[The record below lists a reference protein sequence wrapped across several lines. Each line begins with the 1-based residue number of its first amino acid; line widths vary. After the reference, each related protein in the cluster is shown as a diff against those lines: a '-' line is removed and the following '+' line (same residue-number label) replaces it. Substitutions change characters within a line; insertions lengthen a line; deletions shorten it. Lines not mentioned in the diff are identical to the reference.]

1 MPPKKAAIAEDVKKT
16 KKPIPSADRDELA
29 QLIADSLNKLNK
41 EGQVA
46 YFLDG
51 EEETPTDLKDFISTG
66 NTMLDI
72 AISNRPHGG
81 IAVGRITEL
90 TGLEASGKSL
100 VAASILR
107 NTQKR
112 GGVAVLIDTENAV
125 NEEFFSA
132 IGLDMKKMT
141 YVPLDTVEEIFD
153 AIVKIIETV
162 RTGAKKDK
170 LVTIVVDSVA
180 AASTKTEIAA
190 DFNKDGYA
198 TAKSI
203 IISKAMRKIT
213 NLLGREKIALV
224 FTNQLRL
231 KMNAPAFSDPYT
243 TSGGK
248 AIGFHASTRIRLSQ
262 IGKLK
267 DSNGNIIGITTKAV
281 ITKNR
286 LGPPYREAEFNIY
299 FNRGIDDYSSWLD
312 VLKENGIIKQAGAW
326 YSYQDE
332 KFQGKEFPTFLESDQ
347 QRKEELY
354 DKICEAMIMKYEKDF
369 DPTAVNSEAAED
381 EDEIKPSKQLL
392 ND

>member
-1 MPPKKAAIAEDVKKT
+1 MAKETKSQ
-16 KKPIPSADRDELA
+16 KKPVPSADRDELA
-29 QLIADSLNKLNK
+29 QVIADSLNKLYK
-41 EGQVA
+41 DGQVA

-51 EEETPTDLKDFISTG
+51 QEETPTDLTDFISTG

-81 IAVGRITEL
+81 IAAGRITEL

-100 VAASILR
+100 IGASLIAT
-107 NTQKR
+107 TQKR

-125 NEEFFSA
+125 NDDFFSA
-132 IGLDMKKMT
+132 VGVDMKKLV
-141 YVPLDTVEEIFD
+141 YVQHDTVEDVFD
-153 AIVKIIETV
+153 SIVNIIEKV
-162 RTGAKKDK
+162 RAASKKDK

-180 AASTKTEIAA
+180 AASTKTEMSANFDKA
-190 DFNKDGYA
+190 GYA

-203 IISKAMRKIT
+203 IISAAMRKIT

-224 FTNQLRL
+224 FTNQLRQ

-262 IGKLK
+262 VGKLK
-267 DSNGNIIGITTKAV
+267 DTTGNVIGITTKAV

-312 VLKENGIIKQAGAW
+312 VLKENSIIKQSGAW
-326 YSYQDE
+326 YSYDDE
-332 KFQGKEFPTFLESDQ
+332 KFQAKDFSNFLESNQ
-347 QRKEELY
+347 ERKTQLY
-354 DKICEAMIMKYEKDF
+354 DKICEAVIMKYKTEF
-369 DPTAVNSEAAED
+369 DPASVSVEAVED
-381 EDEIKPSKQLL
+381 EDELNPTKQLL

>member
-1 MPPKKAAIAEDVKKT
+1 MSKESKSQKKSVPA
-16 KKPIPSADRDELA
+16 SDRDELA
-29 QLIADSLNKLNK
+29 QVIHDSLNKLSK
-41 EGQVA
+41 EGQIA

-51 EEETPTDLKDFISTG
+51 QEETPTDLTDFISTG

-100 VAASILR
+100 VAASILA

-112 GGVAVLIDTENAV
+112 GGIAVLIDTENAV
-125 NEEFFSA
+125 NPEFFNA
-132 IGLDMKKMT
+132 VGLDLKMLH
-141 YVPLDTVEEIFD
+141 YIPADTVEEVFD
-153 AIVKIIETV
+153 RITHLIEKI
-162 RTGAKKDK
+162 RSSKKDI

-180 AASTKTEIAA
+180 AASTSTEMAA
-190 DFNKDGYA
+190 DFTKDGYA
-198 TAKSI
+198 TAKAI

-213 NLLGREKIALV
+213 NLIGREKIALI

-248 AIGFHASTRIRLSQ
+248 AIGFHSSTRLRLSQ
-262 IGKLK
+262 TGKLK
-267 DSNGNIIGITTKAV
+267 DSKGNVIGVSTKAV
-281 ITKNR
+281 VTKNR

-326 YSYQDE
+326 YSYEDE
-332 KFQGKEFPTFLESDQ
+332 KFQGKEFPTFLEADQ
-347 QRKEELY
+347 ERKSALY
-354 DKICEAMIMKYEKDF
+354 DKICDALIMKYEKDF
-369 DPTAVNSEAAED
+369 DPSAVNKEAAED
-381 EDEIKPSKQLL
+381 EDEMKPSKKQLL

>member
-1 MPPKKAAIAEDVKKT
+1 MVKETKSA
-16 KKPIPSADRDELA
+16 KKPVPSADRDELA
-29 QLIADSLNKLNK
+29 QVIADSLNKLYK
-41 EGQVA
+41 DGQVA

-51 EEETPTDLKDFISTG
+51 EEETPTDLTDFISTG

-72 AISNRPHGG
+72 AISNRPNGG
-81 IAVGRITEL
+81 IAAGRITEL

-100 VAASILR
+100 VGASLIAT
-107 NTQKR
+107 TQKR

-125 NEEFFSA
+125 NDDFFTA
-132 IGLDMKKMT
+132 VGVDMKKLV
-141 YVPLDTVEEIFD
+141 YVQHDTVEDIFD
-153 AIVKIIETV
+153 SIVNIIEKV
-162 RTGAKKDK
+162 RAAAKKDK

-180 AASTKTEIAA
+180 AASTKTEMAA

-224 FTNQLRL
+224 FTNQLRQ

-267 DSNGNIIGITTKAV
+267 DSVGNIIGITTKAV

-299 FNRGIDDYSSWLD
+299 FNRGIDDYSSWLE
-312 VLKENGIIKQAGAW
+312 VLKDNGIIKQSGAW
-326 YSYQDE
+326 YSYEED
-332 KFQGKEFPTFLESDQ
+332 KFQSKDFPTFLESNQ
-347 QRKEELY
+347 ERKAQLY
-354 DKICEAMIMKYEKDF
+354 DKICEAVIMKYEKEF
-369 DPTAVNSEAAED
+369 DPASISKEVTD
-381 EDEIKPSKQLL
+381 GEDEIVASTKQLL
-392 ND
+392 MG

>member
-1 MPPKKAAIAEDVKKT
+1 MAKEAKSQ
-16 KKPIPSADRDELA
+16 KKPVPSADRDELA
-29 QLIADSLNKLNK
+29 QLIADSLNKLHK
-41 EGQVA
+41 DEQVA

-51 EEETPTDLKDFISTG
+51 LEETPTDLNDFISTG
-66 NTMLDI
+66 NTILDI

-100 VAASILR
+100 IAASILR

-125 NEEFFSA
+125 NEQFFSA

-141 YVPLDTVEEIFD
+141 YVPLDTVEDIFD
-153 AIVKIIETV
+153 AIVRIIETV
-162 RTGAKKDK
+162 RAGANKDK

-190 DFNKDGYA
+190 DFGKDGYA
-198 TAKSI
+198 TAKAI

-224 FTNQLRL
+224 FTNQLRM

-248 AIGFHASTRIRLSQ
+248 TIGYVSSTRIRLSQ
-262 IGKLK
+262 TGKLK
-267 DSNGNIIGITTKAV
+267 DSSGNVIGVSSKAV

-286 LGPPYREAEFNIY
+286 LGPPYREVEFNIY
-299 FNRGIDDYSSWLD
+299 FNRGIDDHSSWLD
-312 VLKENGIIKQAGAW
+312 VLKEHGIVKQSGAW
-326 YSYQDE
+326 YSYNDE
-332 KFQGKEFPTFLESDQ
+332 KFQAKEFPTFLESDQ
-347 QRKEELY
+347 ARKAELY
-354 DKICEAMIMKYEKDF
+354 DKICNALVMEYEKEF
-369 DPTAVNSEAAED
+369 DPTQVNKELAED
-381 EDEIKPSKQLL
+381 EESVMPNKQLL
-392 ND
+392 NG

>member
-1 MPPKKAAIAEDVKKT
+1 MATTKT
-16 KKPIPSADRDELA
+16 KKPVPSADRDELA
-29 QLIADSLNKLNK
+29 QVIADSLNKLHK
-41 EGQVA
+41 EAQVA

-51 EEETPTDLKDFISTG
+51 EEETPTDLTDFISTG

-72 AISNRPHGG
+72 AISNRPYGG
-81 IAVGRITEL
+81 IAAGRITEL

-100 VAASILR
+100 IGASIIAT
-107 NTQKR
+107 TQKR

-125 NEEFFSA
+125 NDEFFTA
-132 IGLDMKKMT
+132 VGVDMKKL
-141 YVPLDTVEEIFD
+141 VWVQHDTVEDIFD
-153 AIVKIIETV
+153 SIVNIIEKV
-162 RTGAKKDK
+162 RASGKKDK

-180 AASTKTEIAA
+180 AASTKTEMAA

-224 FTNQLRL
+224 FTNQLRQ

-267 DSNGNIIGITTKAV
+267 DSGGNVIGITTKAV

-312 VLKENGIIKQAGAW
+312 VLKETGIVKQAGAW
-326 YSYQDE
+326 YSYKDE
-332 KFQGKEFPTFLESDQ
+332 KFQGKEFPQFLDADPV
-347 QRKEELY
+347 RKEEFY
-354 DKICEAMIMKYEKDF
+354 TQICDTLIMKYQKDF
-369 DPTAVNSEAAED
+369 DPTTVTAESSDDADAVKS
-381 EDEIKPSKQLL
+381 PKQLL

>member
-1 MPPKKAAIAEDVKKT
+1 MATTKT
-16 KKPIPSADRDELA
+16 KKPVPSADRDELA
-29 QLIADSLNKLNK
+29 QVIADSLNKLHK
-41 EGQVA
+41 EAQVA

-51 EEETPTDLKDFISTG
+51 EEETPTDLTDFISTG

-72 AISNRPHGG
+72 AISNRPYGG
-81 IAVGRITEL
+81 IAAGRITEL

-100 VAASILR
+100 IGASIIAT
-107 NTQKR
+107 TQKR

-125 NEEFFSA
+125 NDEFFTA
-132 IGLDMKKMT
+132 VGVDMKKL
-141 YVPLDTVEEIFD
+141 VWVQHDTVEDIFD
-153 AIVKIIETV
+153 SIVNIIEKV
-162 RTGAKKDK
+162 RASGKKDK

-180 AASTKTEIAA
+180 AASTKTEMAA

-224 FTNQLRL
+224 FTNQLRQ

-267 DSNGNIIGITTKAV
+267 DSGGNVIGITTKAV

-312 VLKENGIIKQAGAW
+312 VLKETGIVKQAGAW
-326 YSYQDE
+326 YSYKDE
-332 KFQGKEFPTFLESDQ
+332 KFQGKEFPQFLDADPV
-347 QRKEELY
+347 RKEEFY
-354 DKICEAMIMKYEKDF
+354 TQICDTLIMKYQKDF
-369 DPTAVNSEAAED
+369 DPTTVTAEASDDAEAVKS
-381 EDEIKPSKQLL
+381 SKQLL
-392 ND
+392 TD

>member
-1 MPPKKAAIAEDVKKT
+1 MAKETKTPKKPV
-16 KKPIPSADRDELA
+16 PSADRDELA

-41 EGQVA
+41 DEQVA

-51 EEETPTDLKDFISTG
+51 LEETPADMKDFISTG
-66 NTMLDI
+66 NTILDI

-125 NEEFFSA
+125 NEEFFTA
-132 IGLDMKKMT
+132 IGLDMTRMT
-141 YVPLDTVEEIFD
+141 YVPLDTVEDIFD
-153 AIVKIIETV
+153 AIVRIIETV
-162 RTGAKKDK
+162 RAGSKKDK

-198 TAKSI
+198 TTKAI

-224 FTNQLRL
+224 FTNQLRM

-248 AIGFHASTRIRLSQ
+248 TIGYVSSTRIRLSQ
-262 IGKLK
+262 TGKLK
-267 DSNGNIIGITTKAV
+267 DSAGNIIGVSTKAV
-281 ITKNR
+281 ITKSR

-312 VLKENGIIKQAGAW
+312 ALKEIGIVKQSGAW
-326 YSYQDE
+326 YSYNDE
-332 KFQGKEFPTFLESDQ
+332 KFQAKDFPQFLESDQ
-347 QRKEELY
+347 QRKSQLY
-354 DKICEAMIMKYEKDF
+354 DKICEVLVMKYENEF
-369 DPTAVNSEAAED
+369 DPAAVNKEVAND
-381 EDEIKPSKQLL
+381 EEEIKLTKQLL

>member
-1 MPPKKAAIAEDVKKT
+1 MAKEAKSQ
-16 KKPIPSADRDELA
+16 KKPVPSADRDELA
-29 QLIADSLNKLNK
+29 QLIADSLNKLHK
-41 EGQVA
+41 DEQVA

-51 EEETPTDLKDFISTG
+51 LEETPADMKDFVSTG
-66 NTMLDI
+66 NTILDI

-100 VAASILR
+100 IAASILR

-112 GGVAVLIDTENAV
+112 GGLAVLIDTENAV
-125 NEEFFSA
+125 NEQFFSA
-132 IGLDMKKMT
+132 IGLDLKKMN
-141 YVPLDTVEEIFD
+141 YVPLNTVEDIFD
-153 AIVKIIETV
+153 IIVEIIETV
-162 RTGAKKDK
+162 RSSAKKDK

-190 DFNKDGYA
+190 DFGKDGYA
-198 TAKSI
+198 TTKAI

-213 NLLGREKIALV
+213 NLLGRERIALV
-224 FTNQLRL
+224 FTNQLRM

-248 AIGFHASTRIRLSQ
+248 TIGYVSSTRIRLTQ
-262 IGKLK
+262 TGKLK
-267 DSNGNIIGITTKAV
+267 DSAGNIIGVSTKAV
-281 ITKNR
+281 ITKSR

-312 VLKENGIIKQAGAW
+312 TLKEIGIVKQSGAW
-326 YSYQDE
+326 YSYNDE
-332 KFQGKEFPTFLESDQ
+332 KFQAKDFPQFLESDQ
-347 QRKEELY
+347 ERKSQLY
-354 DKICEAMIMKYEKDF
+354 DKICEVLVMKYENEF
-369 DPTAVNSEAAED
+369 DPATVNKEVVTD
-381 EDEIKPSKQLL
+381 EEEIKLTKQIL